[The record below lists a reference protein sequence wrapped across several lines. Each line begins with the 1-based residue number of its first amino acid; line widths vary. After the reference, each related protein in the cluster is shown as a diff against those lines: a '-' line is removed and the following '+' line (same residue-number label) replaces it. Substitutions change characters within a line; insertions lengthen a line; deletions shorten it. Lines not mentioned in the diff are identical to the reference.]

1 MLADIKAL
9 LADPAFRDCDPPPVV
24 DYVTFFDGN
33 SDEESLAPNQWGYGR
48 PTMGEL
54 YARFA
59 QIAQRPDVERVLVGL
74 HGDWNDPV
82 FDFGQLPQLAFSAEQ
97 LVRVFACIDM
107 GSKPA
112 RLATPTGPG
121 EGRVLRMPVD
131 LRRGRPFAL
140 RLLEFRQ
147 FG

>member
-48 PTMGEL
+48 PTMAEL

-74 HGDWNDPV
+74 HGDWDDP
-82 FDFGQLPQLAFSAEQ
+82 AFADGFPPAENVHIFTTASADEAEKWIEGMQ
-97 LVRVFACIDM
+97 ADGVIE
-107 GSKPA
+107 GWPYGKPCNA
-112 RLATPTGPG
+112 PDPSAGYA
-121 EGRVLRMPVD
+121 VLSVCWD
-131 LRRGRPFAL
+131 
-140 RLLEFRQ
+140 
-147 FG
+147 

>member
-48 PTMGEL
+48 PTMAEL

-74 HGDWNDPV
+74 HGDWDDP
-82 FDFGQLPQLAFSAEQ
+82 AFADGFPPAENVHIFTTASAAE
-97 LVRVFACIDM
+97 AEKWIDGM
-107 GSKPA
+107 QADGVIEGWPYGKPCNA
-112 RLATPTGPG
+112 PEPSAGYT
-121 EGRVLRMPVD
+121 VLSVCWD
-131 LRRGRPFAL
+131 
-140 RLLEFRQ
+140 
-147 FG
+147 